1 MLKWKLYIIQGADN
15 LVRLQ
20 IIDHSLIYANFMC
33 ACAVVVNK
41 LIVGQNNFRFK
52 YGNVA
57 KQNK

>member
-1 MLKWKLYIIQGADN
+1 
-15 LVRLQ
+15 
-20 IIDHSLIYANFMC
+20 MC

-57 KQNK
+57 TQKQINKMIRKKEQNQFISTDKSKI